1 MIVLAAAA
9 HHAFLSSTLLL
20 VVAACALSVGVGVL
34 LVLMRRRAQ
43 GGVRSRVVSFLVQP
57 GGSGEGETPA
67 TEPVSEML
75 SRAERSLEG
84 AHWWA
89 DFTIKLEIARIKQPA
104 IEIVYLTIG
113 CSLAAA
119 VLLALAAGSPLV
131 AVPVLV
137 LGPLVARAVINLRL
151 HRVRIRFSEQLP
163 SHLQELA
170 AMLRAGHSMVSGLTA
185 VAEGAS
191 EPTRGEFQRVIADE
205 RLGLPLSEALTSVV
219 LRMQAPDMEQV
230 ALVAELHNQTGGNMA
245 EVLDRVAEAVRE
257 RAELNRE
264 LRTLTAQARFSRW
277 IVTALPPGV
286 VALIELINPQYLE
299 PLFSTST
306 GRVLLGAALALIV
319 GGSLLMGRIAR
330 IEV

>member
-1 MIVLAAAA
+1 MMALASPA
-9 HHAFLSSTLLL
+9 HHAFWSSTLLL
-20 VVAACALSVGVGVL
+20 VVAACALSVGTGVL
-34 LVLMRRRAQ
+34 LVLLRRRGH
-43 GGVRSRVVSFLVQP
+43 GGVRARVVPFLEQP
-57 GGSGEGETPA
+57 DGAGEGAAPQS
-67 TEPVSEML
+67 EPVSEML

-84 AHWWA
+84 ARWW
-89 DFTIKLEIARIKQPA
+89 DEFKLKLEIARIKQPA
-104 IEIVYLTIG
+104 IEIVYLTVGGSVAAAALVAIAAH
-113 CSLAAA
+113 SPLAA
-119 VLLALAAGSPLV
+119 L
-131 AVPVLV
+131 PVLV
-137 LGPLVARAVINLRL
+137 LGPLVARVAINLLL
-151 HRVRIRFSEQLP
+151 HRVRMRFSEQLP
-163 SHLQELA
+163 AHLQELA

-205 RLGLPLSEALTSVV
+205 RLGLPLSDALASVV
-219 LRMQAPDMEQV
+219 VRMQAPDVEQV

-286 VALIELINPQYLE
+286 VALIELINPQYLH
-299 PLFSTST
+299 PLFATGT
-306 GRVLLGAALALIV
+306 GRVLLAAALAMIV

>member
-1 MIVLAAAA
+1 MIALSPA
-9 HHAFLSSTLLL
+9 HHGFWSSTLLL
-20 VVAACALSVGVGVL
+20 VVAACALSVGAGVL
-34 LVLMRRRAQ
+34 LVLFRRRGS
-43 GGVRSRVVSFLVQP
+43 GGVRSRVVPFLAQP
-57 GGSGEGETPA
+57 GEAAERATPVG
-67 TEPVSEML
+67 EPVSERL
-75 SRAERSLEG
+75 SRAERSLE
-84 AHWWA
+84 ATSWWD
-89 DFTIKLEIARIKQPA
+89 DFKRTLEIARIKQPA

-113 CSLAAA
+113 CSVAAA
-119 VLLALAAGSPLV
+119 VLFAIAAGSPV
-131 AVPVLV
+131 AALPALL
-137 LGPLVARAVINLRL
+137 LGPAVARVAIKLRS

-163 SHLQELA
+163 AHLQELA

-185 VAEGAS
+185 VADGAA

-205 RLGLPLSEALTSVV
+205 RLGLPLSDALASVV
-219 LRMQAPDMEQV
+219 VRMRAQDMEQV

-286 VALIELINPQYLE
+286 MALIELINPKYLE
-299 PLFSTST
+299 PLFSTGT
-306 GRVLLGAALALIV
+306 GHVLLGAAIALII